1 MLNEWSLCH
10 RIQGG
15 SFGVVGTGTKLVGL
29 VAVILSTKWC
39 CGHLTWFGLDLIVN
53 CPDAVSALTRL
64 GFLSRASRKIEGGAL
79 MPTKLYVGNLAYSVT
94 NEDLEGLF
102 SQAGKVDSA
111 VVVVD
116 KFSGQSRGFGFVEM
130 ADSNDAARAIEEFN
144 DTELKGRNIR
154 VNEARPR
161 EGGPGGGGGGPRGGG
176 GGRDRRGGGGGRNGG
191 GGGGGNRRW

>member
-1 MLNEWSLCH
+1 
-10 RIQGG
+10 
-15 SFGVVGTGTKLVGL
+15 
-29 VAVILSTKWC
+29 
-39 CGHLTWFGLDLIVN
+39 
-53 CPDAVSALTRL
+53 
-64 GFLSRASRKIEGGAL
+64 

-144 DTELKGRNIR
+144 ETELKGRNIR

-161 EGGPGGGGGGPRGGG
+161 EGGGGPRGGGGGGGYGGPRGGGGGGGGG
-176 GGRDRRGGGGGRNGG
+176 GGRDRRGGGGGGG
-191 GGGGGNRRW
+191 GGGRW